1 MVQVLIVDDE
11 RIIGQCL
18 QRQVD
23 WAKLGCD
30 VPAVCYDGLQA
41 LRYIGETPPD
51 IVITDVRM
59 PGMDG
64 ITLCKLLHER
74 YPSITVFIISAYE
87 DFEVAQQ
94 ALQYNVRG
102 YILKPLDRTGLQK
115 VEDLV
120 SGTLADQQ
128 KQKFRTALL
137 ANTMQRHLEEI
148 LAARDEAGLDAV
160 LEMTARFEGDP
171 LAENLTLWMNL
182 VMPAVRSRDT
192 GRETLHYLEEKQVY
206 EQIRRLTFRERLQF
220 VREKYLDA
228 MRGEPDF
235 HSSNVV
241 YAVQKTVDAEFA
253 SKDLNIAELA
263 ERFHISSAYLGSL
276 FAQVTGIGLTEYIRE
291 KRLNYACEQLRTGN
305 KSISVIAQESGF
317 SNVNYFTKVFR
328 KNLGIPPAEYR
339 NKFRERH

>member
-1 MVQVLIVDDE
+1 MIQVLIVDDE
-11 RIIGQCL
+11 RITGQCL
-18 QRQVD
+18 QQQID
-23 WAKLGCD
+23 WAKLGCA
-30 VPAVCYDGLQA
+30 VPAVCYDGNQA
-41 LRYIGETPPD
+41 LHIIKETPPD

-94 ALQYNVRG
+94 AMQYNVRG
-102 YILKPLDRTGLQK
+102 YVLKPLNRTGLEK

-120 SGTLADQQ
+120 SSALTNQQ

-137 ANTMQRHLEEI
+137 ANTMQLHLDEI
-148 LAARDEAGLDAV
+148 LVTRDMAGLDAV

-182 VMPAVRSRDT
+182 VSPVVRNGTAGLERM
-192 GRETLHYLEEKQVY
+192 RYLEEKQIY
-206 EQIRRLTFRERLQF
+206 EQIRRLTFRERLRF

-228 MRGEPDF
+228 MREEPDS

-241 YAVQKTVDAEFA
+241 YAVQKVVDAEFA
-253 SKDLNIAELA
+253 SKDLNVTKLA
-263 ERFHISSAYLGSL
+263 ERFHISPSYLGSL
-276 FAQVTGIGLTEYIRE
+276 YTQATGMGLAEYIRD

-305 KSISVIAQESGF
+305 KSISAIAQESGF

-328 KNLGIPPAEYR
+328 KNLGTPPAEYR
-339 NKFRERH
+339 NQFRERN